1 MCSLNLKSKQ
11 NSCVCDHRAVLLSL
25 PPFPATASSHHVC
38 RHMCSHTV
46 LTRTHNACT
55 DTHINTHTLTPSLAL
70 PCQYLFFSGIIFLD
84 VFFVV
89 LSANHPH
96 SQDPGIFSQDVEIP
110 DIFAQRDKSKC
121 TLGLMETVSFKPA
134 INFTLPPPCQK
145 KSKGKEVDSLRPSP
159 FLAPGTAFS
168 PSQPPSEIQII
179 FFMSQMR
186 KSRRRELGD
195 SC

>member
-38 RHMCSHTV
+38 RHMCSHTHAHLCSQAHTV
-46 LTRTHNACT
+46 LTRTHNAFT

-121 TLGLMETVSFKPA
+121 TSGLIET
-134 INFTLPPPCQK
+134 C
-145 KSKGKEVDSLRPSP
+145 
-159 FLAPGTAFS
+159 FS
-168 PSQPPSEIQII
+168 
-179 FFMSQMR
+179 
-186 KSRRRELGD
+186 
-195 SC
+195 